1 MARTRAIVCYSE
13 TLSLAG
19 ESSVELAQLDA
30 FIAAA
35 DCGSFSRAADM
46 LNVAQPSLSNRIQS
60 LEREVGQPLFERM
73 GRGVK
78 LTDAGRSFLPYAQ
91 RVLRT
96 LNDGLMVLEGTRD
109 GTAGRLMIGTAPAVG
124 TYVLPRLL
132 KVFCDNHPGVDV
144 LVRTGHSDE
153 VLQMVVDDDV
163 QVGIGRPINHPDV
176 RTVTLYQDELVLV
189 VSALH
194 RFSKKGSVKVE
205 QLADDSLILF
215 DRDSGYY
222 GMILGLFRE
231 LGVVPQQQMQLDSI
245 EATKKMVEANL
256 GIALLPEVS
265 VEREIRLG
273 TLNKV
278 HIEASE
284 PVERD
289 IAVMYRRN
297 KPQSGPMAA
306 FLDLLGEIYGIKL
319 PR

>member
-1 MARTRAIVCYSE
+1 MGKP
-13 TLSLAG
+13 SL
-19 ESSVELAQLDA
+19 ELAQLDA

-35 DCGSFSRAADM
+35 DCGSFSRAAE
-46 LNVAQPSLSNRIQS
+46 LLSVAQPSLSTRIQS
-60 LEREVGQPLFERM
+60 LEREVGQSLFERM

-109 GTAGRLMIGTAPAVG
+109 GTSGRLMIGTAPAVG

-132 KVFCDNHPGVDV
+132 KAFCDNHEGVDV

-153 VLQMVVDDDV
+153 VLQMVLDDDV
-163 QVGIGRPINHPDV
+163 QVGFGRPINHPDV
-176 RTVTLYQDELVLV
+176 RTVTLYRDELVLV
-189 VSALH
+189 VSSQH
-194 RFSKKGSVKVE
+194 RYAKRGSVKVDDLSE
-205 QLADDSLILF
+205 DSLILF

-222 GMILGLFRE
+222 GMIVGLFRD

-273 TLNKV
+273 TLHKV
-278 HIEASE
+278 HIESAA
-284 PVERD
+284 PVERE
-289 IAVMYRRN
+289 IAVMYRRS

-306 FLDLLGEIYGIKL
+306 FLDLLGEIYGQKL

>member
-1 MARTRAIVCYSE
+1 M
-13 TLSLAG
+13 
-19 ESSVELAQLDA
+19 ELAQLDA

-35 DCGSFSRAADM
+35 DCGSFSRAAEL

-60 LEREVGQPLFERM
+60 LEREVGQSLFERM

-78 LTDAGRSFLPYAQ
+78 LTDAGRAFLPYAQ

-109 GTAGRLMIGTAPAVG
+109 GTAGRLTIGTAPAVG

-132 KVFCDNHPGVDV
+132 KIFCDNREGVDV

-153 VLQMVVDDDV
+153 VLQMVLDDDV
-163 QVGIGRPINHPDV
+163 QVGFGRPINHPDV
-176 RTVTLYQDELVLV
+176 RTTILYRDQLVLV
-189 VSALH
+189 VASDH
-194 RFSKKGSVKVE
+194 RYAKRGTVKVDE
-205 QLADDSLILF
+205 LADESLILF

-222 GMILGLFRE
+222 GMILGLFRD

-245 EATKKMVEANL
+245 EATKKMVESNL
-256 GIALLPEVS
+256 GIALLPELS
-265 VEREIRLG
+265 VDREIRLG
-273 TLNKV
+273 TLHKV
-278 HIEASE
+278 HIESAG

-306 FLDLLGEIYGIKL
+306 FLDLLGEIYGTKL
-319 PR
+319 PK

>member
-1 MARTRAIVCYSE
+1 
-13 TLSLAG
+13 L
-19 ESSVELAQLDA
+19 ELAQLDA

-35 DCGSFSRAADM
+35 DCGSFSRAADL

-60 LEREVGQPLFERM
+60 LEREVGQSLFERM

-78 LTDAGRSFLPYAQ
+78 LTDAGRAFLPYAQ

-96 LNDGLMVLEGTRD
+96 LNDGMLVLEGTRD

-124 TYVLPRLL
+124 TYVLPKLL
-132 KVFCDNHPGVDV
+132 KIFCDNREGVDV

-153 VLQMVVDDDV
+153 VLQMVLDDDV
-163 QVGIGRPINHPDV
+163 QVGFGRPINHPDV
-176 RTVTLYQDELVLV
+176 RTIVLYQDSLVLV
-189 VSALH
+189 VSSQH
-194 RFSKKGSVKVE
+194 RYAKRGTVKVE
-205 QLADDSLILF
+205 DLSDESLILF
-215 DRDSGYY
+215 DRDSGYH
-222 GMILGLFRE
+222 GMILGLFRD

-273 TLNKV
+273 TLHKV
-278 HIEASE
+278 AIEATE
-284 PVERD
+284 PVQRE
-289 IAVMYRRN
+289 IAVMYRRS
-297 KPQSGPMAA
+297 KPQSGPMSA
-306 FLDLLGEIYGIKL
+306 FLDLLGEIYGVKL

>member
-1 MARTRAIVCYSE
+1 MAVDCRI
-13 TLSLAG
+13 LSDSTYLCDRC
-19 ESSVELAQLDA
+19 EPYVELAQLDA

-35 DCGSFSRAADM
+35 ECGSFSRAAE
-46 LNVAQPSLSNRIQS
+46 LLSVAQPSLSNRIQS
-60 LEREVGQPLFERM
+60 LEREVGQALFERM

-109 GTAGRLMIGTAPAVG
+109 GTAGRLMIGAAPAVG

-132 KVFCDNHPGVDV
+132 KVFCDNHEGVDV
-144 LVRTGHSDE
+144 LVRTGHSDA

-163 QVGIGRPINHPDV
+163 QVGFGRPINHPDV
-176 RTVTLYQDELVLV
+176 RTTVIYRDELVLV
-189 VSALH
+189 VSSQH
-194 RFSKKGSVKVE
+194 RYSKSGSVRVDD
-205 QLADDSLILF
+205 LAEESLILF
-215 DRDSGYY
+215 DRDSGYF
-222 GMILGLFRE
+222 GMILGLFRD

-273 TLNKV
+273 TLHKV
-278 HIEASE
+278 HIEAAE
-284 PVERD
+284 PVERE

-306 FLDLLGEIYGIKL
+306 FLDLLGEIYGMKL

>member
-1 MARTRAIVCYSE
+1 M
-13 TLSLAG
+13 
-19 ESSVELAQLDA
+19 ELAQLEA
-30 FIAAA
+30 FITAA
-35 DCGSFSRAADM
+35 DCGSFSRAAEI
-46 LNVAQPSLSNRIQS
+46 LNVAQPSLSNRIQA

-91 RVLRT
+91 RVMRT
-96 LNDGLMVLEGTRD
+96 LNDGLMILEGTRD

-132 KVFCDNHPGVDV
+132 KVFCDTHPGVDV

-153 VLQMVVDDDV
+153 VLQLVLDDDV
-163 QVGIGRPINHPDV
+163 QIGLGRPINHPDV
-176 RTVTLYQDELVLV
+176 RTVVLYRDELVLV
-189 VSALH
+189 VSAQH
-194 RFSKKGSVKVE
+194 RYAKRGSVRVE
-205 QLADDSLILF
+205 DLAEDSLILF

-222 GMILGLFRE
+222 GMIMGLFRD

-273 TLNKV
+273 TLHKV
-278 HIEASE
+278 HIEAAE
-284 PVERD
+284 PVQRD

-297 KPQSGPMAA
+297 KPQSGPMAG
-306 FLDLLGEIYGIKL
+306 FLDLLGEIYGVRL

>member
-1 MARTRAIVCYSE
+1 M
-13 TLSLAG
+13 
-19 ESSVELAQLDA
+19 ELAQLDA

-35 DCGSFSRAADM
+35 DCGSFSRAAE
-46 LNVAQPSLSNRIQS
+46 LLHVAQPSLSNRIQS
-60 LEREVGQPLFERM
+60 LEREVGQVLFERM

-78 LTDAGRSFLPYAQ
+78 LTDSGRAFLPYAQ
-91 RVLRT
+91 RIKRT
-96 LNDGLMVLEGTRD
+96 LDDGLLVLEGTRN
-109 GTAGRLMIGTAPAVG
+109 GTAGRLMIGSAPAVG

-132 KVFCDNHPGVDV
+132 KVFCDNRQGIDV

-153 VLQMVVDDDV
+153 VLQMVLDDDV
-163 QVGIGRPINHPDV
+163 QVGFGRPIQHPEV
-176 RTVTLYQDELVLV
+176 RTIVLYSDELVLV
-189 VSALH
+189 VSSQH
-194 RFSKKGSVKVE
+194 RYAKRGTVKVDE
-205 QLADDSLILF
+205 LQDESLILF
-215 DRDSGYY
+215 DRDSSYY
-222 GMILGLFRE
+222 GLIVGLFRD

-273 TLNKV
+273 TLHKV
-278 HIEASE
+278 HIESAE
-284 PVERD
+284 PVQRE

>member
-1 MARTRAIVCYSE
+1 MALAPVTVFYST
-13 TLSLAG
+13 TLCLRG
-19 ESSVELAQLDA
+19 ESYMELAQLDA

-35 DCGSFSRAADM
+35 DCGSFSRAADL

-78 LTDAGRSFLPYAQ
+78 LTDAGHSFLPYAQ
-91 RVLRT
+91 RVMRT
-96 LNDGLMVLEGTRD
+96 LHDGVMVLEGTRE
-109 GTAGRLMIGTAPAVG
+109 GTAGRLLVGAAPAVG

-132 KVFCDNHPGVDV
+132 KVFCDQHVGVEV

-153 VLQMVVDDDV
+153 VLQMVIDDDV

-176 RTVTLYQDELVLV
+176 RTVTLYSDELVLV
-189 VSALH
+189 VSSQHQYAK
-194 RFSKKGSVKVE
+194 SGSVKVDD
-205 QLADDSLILF
+205 LADESLILF

-222 GMILGLFRE
+222 GMILGLFRD

-273 TLNKV
+273 TLHKV
-278 HIEASE
+278 HIEAAE
-284 PVERD
+284 TVERE

-306 FLDLLGEIYGIKL
+306 FLDLLSEIYGVKL

>member
-1 MARTRAIVCYSE
+1 M
-13 TLSLAG
+13 
-19 ESSVELAQLDA
+19 ELAQIEA
-30 FIAAA
+30 FISAAE
-35 DCGSFSRAADM
+35 CGSFSRAAE
-46 LNVAQPSLSNRIQS
+46 LLSVAQPSLSNRIQS

-78 LTDAGRSFLPYAQ
+78 LTDAGNSFLPYAQ
-91 RVLRT
+91 RVMRT
-96 LNDGLMVLEGTRD
+96 LHDGVMVLAGTRE
-109 GTAGRLMIGTAPAVG
+109 GTAGRLLVGAAPAVG

-132 KVFCDNHPGVDV
+132 KVFCDQHEGVEV

-153 VLQMVVDDDV
+153 VLQMVIDDDV

-176 RTVTLYQDELVLV
+176 RTVVLYRDELVLV
-189 VSALH
+189 VSSQH
-194 RFSKKGSVKVE
+194 RYAKAGAVTVDD
-205 QLADDSLILF
+205 LADESLILF

-222 GMILGLFRE
+222 GMILGLFRD

-273 TLNKV
+273 TLHKV
-278 HIEASE
+278 HIEAAE
-284 PVERD
+284 TVERE

-306 FLDLLGEIYGIKL
+306 FLDLLSEIYGVKL

>member
-1 MARTRAIVCYSE
+1 M
-13 TLSLAG
+13 
-19 ESSVELAQLDA
+19 ELAQLDA

-35 DCGSFSRAADM
+35 DCGSFSRAAE
-46 LNVAQPSLSNRIQS
+46 LLHVAQPSLSNRIQS

-78 LTDAGRSFLPYAQ
+78 LTDAGSAFLPYAQ

-96 LNDGLMVLEGTRD
+96 LNDGLMVLDGTRE
-109 GTAGRLMIGTAPAVG
+109 GTAGRLSIGTAPAVG

-132 KVFCDNHPGVDV
+132 KIFCDHREGVDV
-144 LVRTGHSDE
+144 VVRTGHSDE
-153 VLQMVVDDDV
+153 VLQLVLDDDV
-163 QVGIGRPINHPDV
+163 QIGFGRPINHPDV
-176 RTVTLYQDELVLV
+176 RTVQLYQDELVLV
-189 VSALH
+189 VSSEH
-194 RFSKKGSVKVE
+194 RYAKRGSVRVE
-205 QLADDSLILF
+205 ELAEEALILF

-222 GMILGLFRE
+222 SMILGLFRD
-231 LGVVPQQQMQLDSI
+231 LGVAPQQTMQLDSI

-256 GIALLPEVS
+256 GIALLPELS
-265 VEREIRLG
+265 VDREIRLG
-273 TLNKV
+273 TLHKV
-278 HIEASE
+278 HIESAD

-306 FLDLLGEIYGIKL
+306 FLDLLGEIYGIRL